1 MVRKTREEALLT
13 RAQILDAAECV
24 FHEKGLATTSMLDI
38 AQHAGLS
45 RGAIYWHFK
54 DKAGLVQALLDS
66 LDEPIDSLLAAS
78 AQTRRDNPL
87 GCLRTL
93 LVALLQRVAS
103 DARTQRIFEIL
114 LHKCELTVESCDLR
128 AQRCNRQRAAQ
139 RKLEGLLEEAM
150 QCGQLWRATPLALA
164 ASSLIACVEGTISH
178 WLLNPDSYALG
189 AEAPR
194 LVEAMVRML
203 DPVT

>member
-66 LDEPIDSLLAAS
+66 LDEPIDHLLAAS
-78 AQTRRDNPL
+78 ADTRRDNPL

-128 AQRCNRQRAAQ
+128 AQRCARQREAQ
-139 RKLEGLLEEAM
+139 RKLEGLLEEARLK
-150 QCGQLWRATPLALA
+150 GQLAPDTPLPLA

-178 WLLNPDSYALG
+178 WLLNPDSYALKV
-189 AEAPR
+189 EAPR
-194 LVEAMVRML
+194 LADAMLRL
-203 DPVT
+203 LAPAT

>member
-1 MVRKTREEALLT
+1 MVRRTREEALQT

-24 FHEKGLATTSMLDI
+24 FHEKGLATTSMLHI
-38 AQHAGLS
+38 AQRAGLS
-45 RGAIYWHFK
+45 RGALYWHFK

-66 LDEPIDSLLAAS
+66 LDEPINHLLAAS

-128 AQRCNRQRAAQ
+128 TQRCTRQRQAQ
-139 RKLEGLLEEAM
+139 EKLEEILGEAV
-150 QCGQLWRATPLALA
+150 QCGQLRVETPVPLA
-164 ASSLIACVEGTISH
+164 ASSLIACVDGTISH
-178 WLLNPDSYALG
+178 WLLSPDSYPLG
-189 AEAPR
+189 SEAPR
-194 LVEAMVRML
+194 VVDAMMRML
-203 DPVT
+203 DPVA